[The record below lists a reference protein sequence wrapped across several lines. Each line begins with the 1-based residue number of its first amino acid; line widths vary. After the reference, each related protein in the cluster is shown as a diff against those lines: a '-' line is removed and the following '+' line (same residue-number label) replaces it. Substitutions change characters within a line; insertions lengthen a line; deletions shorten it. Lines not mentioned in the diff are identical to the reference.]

1 MGQRGLWMIVCFRAG
16 VQSAPESLCL
26 RSMEPPVTSV
36 ESLASRYAEVRQRI
50 DAAARV
56 SGRSGTDILLV
67 AVSKYAGMD
76 EVREL
81 VSLGHTDFGEN
92 QVQQMQ
98 QRAAMIT
105 EWQQRQRGMS
115 QIKPSGPSTNAS
127 GDRTVR
133 WHMIGHLQR
142 NKVRKAI
149 DTARLIHSVDSLRV
163 AEEIQAI
170 AMRLDRVV
178 DVLIQVN
185 ASGEG
190 SKFGV
195 LLPAAIHLAEQMDSM
210 VNLRVRGLMTMA
222 PHGQT
227 TEEARPTFA
236 RTRDLF
242 EEMRKVGLVSSAFN
256 ILSMGMSGDYEA
268 AIAEGSNLVRVGSGI
283 FGSPAPQGSDETAD
297 DDAD

>member
-1 MGQRGLWMIVCFRAG
+1 
-16 VQSAPESLCL
+16 
-26 RSMEPPVTSV
+26 MEPPVTSV

-50 DAAARV
+50 DVAARV
-56 SGRSGTDILLV
+56 SGRTSADILLV

-105 EWQQRQRGMS
+105 EWQQRQRGLAPL
-115 QIKPSGPSTNAS
+115 KLSGPATNAS
-127 GDRTVR
+127 ATADRTVR

-163 AEEIQAI
+163 AEELQAI

-190 SKFGV
+190 TKHGV

-222 PHGQT
+222 PHADSP
-227 TEEARPTFA
+227 EDARPTFA

-283 FGSPAPQGSDETAD
+283 FGPPAPQGDDETTD